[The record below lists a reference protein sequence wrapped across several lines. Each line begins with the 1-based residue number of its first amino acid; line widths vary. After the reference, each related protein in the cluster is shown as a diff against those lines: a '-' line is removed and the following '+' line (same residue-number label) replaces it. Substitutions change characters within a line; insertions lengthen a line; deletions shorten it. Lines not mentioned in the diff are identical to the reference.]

1 MVGLVAM
8 IESTWLPT
16 TMRLV
21 HGVEI
26 ALDSLVHA
34 WVLVALLVAKPKPSS
49 EDLSLANAE

>member
-1 MVGLVAM
+1 
-8 IESTWLPT
+8 
-16 TMRLV
+16 MRLV

-34 WVLVALLVAKPKPSS
+34 WVLVALLVAKSKTSS